1 MTVHRS
7 ISLAPPTVAHLS
19 RQPHFA
25 TTQEAKEI
33 NHPAT
38 RPPSQRRDHVRASDH
53 PWISLA
59 PPTVASEP
67 PAARSRTTPVAKE
80 IDSSSRPRPP
90 SAEEVRQCP
99 NRAERATYAD
109 PVLTFLRPGFA
120 PHAVPYDVAWAEQR
134 RLHGQRVAGLI
145 EDVCLLLEH
154 PSVYTAGRRTEPH
167 ERPLDGTPVVEV
179 DRGGKITW
187 HGPGQLVGYP
197 IIQLPSGVY
206 VVDYVR
212 RIEAALIEVCADLGV
227 TAIRVKGRSG
237 VWTVDGQRKL
247 AAIGIRVSRGVTMHG
262 FALNADCDLAPY
274 HRIVPCGITD
284 AGVSTLSLE
293 TGRQVTVAE
302 TVEAVERRLP
312 SALETPVGRALAPIA
327 R

>member
-1 MTVHRS
+1 M
-7 ISLAPPTVAHLS
+7 
-19 RQPHFA
+19 
-25 TTQEAKEI
+25 
-33 NHPAT
+33 
-38 RPPSQRRDHVRASDH
+38 
-53 PWISLA
+53 
-59 PPTVASEP
+59 
-67 PAARSRTTPVAKE
+67 
-80 IDSSSRPRPP
+80 
-90 SAEEVRQCP
+90 
-99 NRAERATYAD
+99 
-109 PVLTFLRPGFA
+109 LTFLRPGFA

-302 TVEAVERRLP
+302 AVEAVERRLP